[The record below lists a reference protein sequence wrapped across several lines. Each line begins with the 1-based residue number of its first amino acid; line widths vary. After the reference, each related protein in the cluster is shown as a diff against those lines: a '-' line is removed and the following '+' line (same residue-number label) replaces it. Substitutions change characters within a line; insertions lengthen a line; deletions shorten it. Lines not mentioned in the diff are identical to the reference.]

1 MRPRAPT
8 RLIASVANPLS
19 CRTMAK
25 SSERSAVPPLGNG
38 VTGYPCTISGVPASI
53 ERFATE
59 LAGAD
64 QLFVI
69 EMLLLGRVW
78 LRFRHRAGW
87 RVLPELV
94 RGELAV
100 EGGHMLRAGAVPFG
114 RGSGVARCFGGA
126 AAPVSRPRLAVGGH
140 RAVHNPREVVEG
152 EREVL
157 AVP

>member
-25 SSERSAVPPLGNG
+25 SSERSAVPPLGRG
-38 VTGYPCTISGVPASI
+38 VTGYPCTIS
-53 ERFATE
+53 
-59 LAGAD
+59 
-64 QLFVI
+64 
-69 EMLLLGRVW
+69 
-78 LRFRHRAGW
+78 
-87 RVLPELV
+87 
-94 RGELAV
+94 GELAV

-114 RGSGVARCFGGA
+114 GGSGVARCFGGA
-126 AAPVSRPRLAVGGH
+126 AAPVSRSRLAVGGH

-152 EREVL
+152 KREVL